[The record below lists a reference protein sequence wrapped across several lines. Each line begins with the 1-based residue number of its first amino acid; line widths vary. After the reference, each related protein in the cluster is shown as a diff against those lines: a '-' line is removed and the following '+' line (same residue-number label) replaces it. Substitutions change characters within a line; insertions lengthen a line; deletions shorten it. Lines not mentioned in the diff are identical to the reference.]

1 MFERVYDVP
10 YRDNAGVENGLAIHR
25 LGSSQV
31 HSMLCTPFV
40 FVFTVFESL
49 EPVQFEK
56 KTKKKKDEKTFTLIA
71 ALSPSCT
78 TMCTF
83 VSSGWNFL
91 TLARKYCKIS
101 TARLPPD
108 TGSSSIHAFWRV
120 HLDVIICIV
129 MLCAYESVLNE
140 MQLTSSECLWNLK
153 RNQSLRWSLVHRQSH
168 WRPCISRLRTHS
180 AKYRD
185 CTTFSTSTR
194 YVCPST
200 HEN

>member
-1 MFERVYDVP
+1 MRRVFERVYDVP

-83 VSSGWNFL
+83 VSSG
-91 TLARKYCKIS
+91 
-101 TARLPPD
+101 
-108 TGSSSIHAFWRV
+108 
-120 HLDVIICIV
+120 
-129 MLCAYESVLNE
+129 
-140 MQLTSSECLWNLK
+140 
-153 RNQSLRWSLVHRQSH
+153 
-168 WRPCISRLRTHS
+168 
-180 AKYRD
+180 
-185 CTTFSTSTR
+185 
-194 YVCPST
+194 
-200 HEN
+200 